1 MNFNFN
7 GEKLKIAEDINE
19 EAYQKISIE
28 SFGKMMLNNMK
39 KTSVNFLNQKRKPQE
54 LIEFKIKHTK
64 VGLGYEEEEKKYKD
78 GKIETFSFYGQS
90 ILIEGGEFIG
100 QTGKILLNEKYES
113 LNQLIKDNDYI
124 LVELDINGQKHE
136 IKNDYIKIIKNDE
149 KIEKNEKNKKKEI
162 LKKNDNEDDG
172 NNSNKKEEKKREK
185 LQWIKPNI
193 IIRIIDETSKYYN
206 TKAKV
211 EDIISDDTFSL
222 LTNDNTLHTEF
233 TEDNCETYIPKLN
246 DIVLILNGEHEN
258 KKGKLIFR
266 DKNRDIVNVLLCDDL
281 INVTLSQ
288 DDICAISMN

>member
-64 VGLGYEEEEKKYKD
+64 VGLGYEEEEKKFKD

-90 ILIEGGEFIG
+90 IIINGGEFKG
-100 QTGKILLNEKYES
+100 QRGKILLNEKYES
-113 LNQLIKDNDYI
+113 LNQLIKENEYI

-136 IKNDYIKIIKNDE
+136 IKHDYIKIIKNDE
-149 KIEKNEKNKKKEI
+149 KEEKYSKNDI
-162 LKKNDNEDDG
+162 LKKNDGDNDCDK
-172 NNSNKKEEKKREK
+172 NNKKEEKKREK
-185 LQWIKPNI
+185 IQWIKPNI
-193 IIRIIDETSKYYN
+193 IIRIIDENSKYYN

-266 DKNRDIVNVLLCDDL
+266 DKNKDIVNVLLSDDL
-281 INVTLSQ
+281 ISVTLSQ
-288 DDICAISMN
+288 DDICAVSIS

>member
-7 GEKLKIAEDINE
+7 GEKIKIAEDINE

-39 KTSVNFLNQKRKPQE
+39 KTSINFLNHKRKPQE

-64 VGLGYEEEEKKYKD
+64 VGLGYNEEEKKYKD
-78 GKIETFSFYGQS
+78 GKIETYSFYGQS
-90 ILIEGGEFIG
+90 IIIEKGEFKG
-100 QTGKILLNEKYES
+100 QKGKILLNEKYETLS
-113 LNQLIKDNDYI
+113 QLIKENDYI

-136 IKNDYIKIIKNDE
+136 IKNDYIKILKKDE
-149 KIEKNEKNKKKEI
+149 KKENNTEKEEDIKKDENNNNIIDNKHKEI
-162 LKKNDNEDDG
+162 
-172 NNSNKKEEKKREK
+172 KREK
-185 LQWIKPNI
+185 IQWIKPNI
-193 IIRIIDETSKYYN
+193 IIRIIDENSKYYN

-211 EDIISDDTFSL
+211 EDIISEDTFSL

-246 DIVLILNGEHEN
+246 DTVLILNGEYEN

-266 DKNRDIVNVLLCDDL
+266 DKNKDIVNVLLYNDL
-281 INVTLSQ
+281 VSVTLSQ
-288 DDICAISMN
+288 DDICAVC